1 MYEKAVRFSEKNLGE
16 ENSMTEKIR
25 AVLENAK
32 ECQNNK
38 RVDRDRIR
46 LMSRERM
53 ERGDKIGKMKSLY
66 NDRPSTGNKQ
76 FGKR

>member
-53 ERGDKIGKMKSLY
+53 
-66 NDRPSTGNKQ
+66 
-76 FGKR
+76 